1 MKNNPLIPYILIMAF
16 GIGLIFFLS
25 LEGVKNNNEEAE
37 GGDTASG
44 GEVAV
49 DISSC
54 TGCHGGDLT
63 GAAGPGPSLIGLD
76 ADTIVDALVNGV
88 EGSKMM
94 LPGMKSEAEAQAI
107 AEHIVENY
115 K

>member
-1 MKNNPLIPYILIMAF
+1 MKNNPLVPYILIMAF

-25 LEGVKNNNEEAE
+25 LEGVNNNNEEAD
-37 GGDTASG
+37 GGEAVTD
-44 GEVAV
+44 EVAV

-63 GAAGPGPSLIGLD
+63 GGGVGPSLVGVE

-88 EGSKMM
+88 EGSTMM
-94 LPGMKSEAEAQAI
+94 TPNMKSEAEAQAI

-115 K
+115 N

>member
-25 LEGVKNNNEEAE
+25 LEGVNNNNEEA
-37 GGDTASG
+37 GGDTADS

-63 GAAGPGPSLIGLD
+63 GGAGPSLVGVD
-76 ADTIVDALVNGV
+76 AETIVDALVNGV
-88 EGSKMM
+88 EGSAMM
-94 LPGMKSEAEAQAI
+94 TPGMKSEAEAEAI
-107 AEHIVENY
+107 ANHIVENY
-115 K
+115 N

>member
-25 LEGVKNNNEEAE
+25 LEGVNNNNEEA
-37 GGDTASG
+37 GGATETD
-44 GEVAV
+44 EVGV

-63 GAAGPGPSLIGLD
+63 GAVGPSLVGVD
-76 ADTIVDALVNGV
+76 AETIVDALVNGV
-88 EGSKMM
+88 EGSTMM
-94 LPGMKSEAEAQAI
+94 TPGMKPEAEAQAI
-107 AEHIVENY
+107 AEHITENY

>member
-25 LEGVKNNNEEAE
+25 LEGVDNNNEEAA
-37 GGDTASG
+37 GDTADG

-63 GAAGPGPSLIGLD
+63 GGTGPSLVGVD

-88 EGSKMM
+88 EGSMM
-94 LPGMKSEAEAQAI
+94 MTPGMKSEAEAKAI
-107 AEHIVENY
+107 ADHIVENY